1 MMAQLGIYKAI
12 SGVIADI
19 GAVGK
24 DGMNTQQKYRFRS
37 IDDVYNVLNPALAK
51 NKVFI
56 VPEILEERREIRNMK
71 SGAECT
77 FVICKIKYT
86 FYAEDGSFIEAIVIG
101 EGMDY
106 GDKATNKAMAIGYKY
121 VCFQVFCIPTEDLTD
136 DPDKESPE
144 LTEGKA
150 QGSAKQKASSA
161 KTSNQKKQE
170 SKPNEKL
177 AGEQSATDPAV
188 SPDDKITA
196 DMLKTIRAEQERTG
210 VTDNQ
215 IISRVK
221 AAKVEDMSITDFK
234 RMMDLFKA
242 TKDKKE

>member
-1 MMAQLGIYKAI
+1 MAQLGIYKAI

-56 VPEILEERREIRNMK
+56 VPEILEERREARNMK

-121 VCFQVFCIPTEDLTD
+121 VCFQVFCIPTENLMD

-144 LTEGKA
+144 LA
-150 QGSAKQKASSA
+150 QSKVQSTQKASATKASG
-161 KTSNQKKQE
+161 QKKQE
-170 SKPNEKL
+170 SKQTEKP
-177 AGEQSATDPAV
+177 AGEQPATDTEL
-188 SPDDKITA
+188 SPDSKITD
-196 DMLKTIRAEQERTG
+196 DMLKAIQAEQGRTG
-210 VTDNQ
+210 VADRQ
-215 IISRVK
+215 VLAKVK
-221 AAKVEDMSITDFK
+221 AKSVEDMTIAEFK
-234 RMMDLFKA
+234 KIMEMFKV
-242 TKDKKE
+242 TKSKE

>member
-1 MMAQLGIYKAI
+1 MAQLGIYKAI

-24 DGMNTQQKYRFRS
+24 DGMNIQQKYKFRS

-56 VPEILEERREIRNMK
+56 VPEILEERRETKQMK
-71 SGAECT
+71 SGVAAT

-101 EGMDY
+101 EGMDL

-144 LTEGKA
+144 LTEGKV
-150 QGSAKQKASSA
+150 QGSAKQKTSFA
-161 KTSNQKKQE
+161 KTSDQKKQE
-170 SKPNEKL
+170 SKSTNKP
-177 AGEQSATDPAV
+177 AGEQPATEAEA
-188 SPDDKITA
+188 SSHDKITA

-210 VTDNQ
+210 VTDKQ
-215 IISRVK
+215 VLAKIK
-221 AAKVEDMSITDFK
+221 AKSIEDMTIAEFK
-234 RMMDLFKA
+234 KIMDVFKA
-242 TKDKKE
+242 TKSKE

>member
-56 VPEILEERREIRNMK
+56 VPEILEERREARNMK

-121 VCFQVFCIPTEDLTD
+121 VCFQVFCIPTENLMD

-144 LTEGKA
+144 LAQSKA
-150 QGSAKQKASSA
+150 QSTQKASATKASG
-161 KTSNQKKQE
+161 QKKQE
-170 SKPNEKL
+170 SKQTEKP
-177 AGEQSATDPAV
+177 AGEQPATETEL
-188 SPDDKITA
+188 SPDSKITD
-196 DMLKTIRAEQERTG
+196 DMLKAIRAEQGRTG
-210 VTDNQ
+210 VADRQ
-215 IISRVK
+215 VLAKVK
-221 AAKVEDMSITDFK
+221 AKSVEDMTIAEFK
-234 RMMDLFKA
+234 KIMEMFKV
-242 TKDKKE
+242 TKSKE

>member
-1 MMAQLGIYKAI
+1 MAQLGIYKAI

-24 DGMNTQQKYRFRS
+24 DGENVQQKYKFRS

-56 VPEILEERREIRNMK
+56 VPEILEERREIRQMK
-71 SGAECT
+71 SGAEPT

-86 FYAEDGSFIEAIVIG
+86 FYAEDGSFIEAVVIG

-121 VCFQVFCIPTEDLTD
+121 VCFQVFCIPTEDMVN

-144 LTEGKA
+144 LAEGKT
-150 QGSAKQKASSA
+150 QGSARQKASSA
-161 KTSNQKKQE
+161 KASAQKKQE
-170 SKPNEKL
+170 SKQTEK
-177 AGEQSATDPAV
+177 PAV
-188 SPDDKITA
+188 EQPATETELSPDSKITD
-196 DMLKTIRAEQERTG
+196 DMLKAIRAEQERTG
-210 VTDNQ
+210 VTDKQ
-215 IISRVK
+215 ILAKVK
-221 AAKVEDMSITDFK
+221 AKNLKDMTIAEFRK
-234 RMMDLFKA
+234 IMGMFEV
-242 TKDKKE
+242 TKSKE

>member
-1 MMAQLGIYKAI
+1 MAQLGIYKAI

-37 IDDVYNVLNPALAK
+37 IDDVYKVLNPALAK

-56 VPEILEERREIRNMK
+56 VPEILEERREARNMK

-144 LTEGKA
+144 LAEGKT
-150 QGSAKQKASSA
+150 QGSAKHLQKHLPRKNRKVSRLKNLPWNSR
-161 KTSNQKKQE
+161 QRKQNCLRTLRSRMIC
-170 SKPNEKL
+170 SKL
-177 AGEQSATDPAV
+177 SEQSRDEQAWRI
-188 SPDDKITA
+188 DKC
-196 DMLKTIRAEQERTG
+196 
-210 VTDNQ
+210 
-215 IISRVK
+215 
-221 AAKVEDMSITDFK
+221 
-234 RMMDLFKA
+234 
-242 TKDKKE
+242 

>member
-1 MMAQLGIYKAI
+1 MEQLGIYKAI

-24 DGMNTQQKYRFRS
+24 DGVNVQQKYKFRS

-56 VPEILEERREIRNMK
+56 VPEILEERREVKQMK

-121 VCFQVFCIPTEDLTD
+121 VCFQVFCIPTEDLMD

-144 LTEGKA
+144 AAGKTTEKSKA
-150 QGSAKQKASSA
+150 APKTSSA
-161 KTSNQKKQE
+161 KKQE
-170 SKPNEKL
+170 NKTAEKPAEGQT
-177 AGEQSATDPAV
+177 AAEPAV
-188 SPDDKITA
+188 SPGNKITA

-210 VTDNQ
+210 VTDKQ
-215 IISRVK
+215 IISRIK
-221 AAKVEDMSITDFK
+221 ATKVEDMSIADFK
-234 RMMDLFKA
+234 RMMDLFEA

>member
-1 MMAQLGIYKAI
+1 MPQLGIYKAI

-24 DGMNTQQKYRFRS
+24 DGVNVQQKYKFRS
-37 IDDVYNVLNPALAK
+37 IDDVYNALNPALAK

-56 VPEILEERREIRNMK
+56 VPEILEERREVKQMK

-121 VCFQVFCIPTEDLTD
+121 VCFQVFCIPTEDMMN

-144 LTEGKA
+144 LAEGKA
-150 QGSAKQKASSA
+150 QGSTKQKTSSA

-170 SKPNEKL
+170 SKPNEKP
-177 AGEQSATDPAV
+177 AGEQPATDSAV

-196 DMLKTIRAEQERTG
+196 DMFKAIRAEQERTG
-210 VTDNQ
+210 VTDKQ
-215 IISRVK
+215 IVSRIK
-221 AAKVEDMSITDFK
+221 AAKVEDMSIADFK
-234 RMMDLFKA
+234 RMMYLFKA

>member
-1 MMAQLGIYKAI
+1 MMTQLGIYKAI

-24 DGMNTQQKYRFRS
+24 DGMNVQQKYKFRS

-56 VPEILEERREIRNMK
+56 VPEILEERREVKQMK

-121 VCFQVFCIPTEDLTD
+121 VCFQVFCIPTEDLMD

-144 LTEGKA
+144 AVSRTPE
-150 QGSAKQKASSA
+150 KQKAAPKSSN
-161 KTSNQKKQE
+161 TKKQE
-170 SKPNEKL
+170 NKTTEKPADSQEET
-177 AGEQSATDPAV
+177 GPAA
-188 SPDDKITA
+188 SPNDKITA
-196 DMLKTIRAEQERTG
+196 DMLRAIRAEQERTG
-210 VTDNQ
+210 VTDKQ
-215 IISRVK
+215 IISRIK
-221 AAKVEDMSITDFK
+221 ATKVEDMSIADFK

>member
-1 MMAQLGIYKAI
+1 MAQLAIYKAI

-56 VPEILEERREIRNMK
+56 VPEILEERREARNMK

-144 LTEGKA
+144 LAEGKT
-150 QGSAKQKASSA
+150 QGSAKQKTSSA

-170 SKPNEKL
+170 SKQTEKP
-177 AGEQSATDPAV
+177 AGEQPATETEV
-188 SPDDKITA
+188 SPDSKITD
-196 DMLKTIRAEQERTG
+196 DMLKAIRAEQKRTG
-210 VTDNQ
+210 VTDKQ
-215 IISRVK
+215 IISRIK
-221 AAKVEDMSITDFK
+221 ATKVEDMSVADFK
-234 RMMDLFKA
+234 RMMEMFKV
-242 TKDKKE
+242 TKSKE